1 MNGTM
6 YDEIKKNGFSKKRE
20 KLKLAV
26 TLISSNLLVA
36 LLCLQFGT
44 ANTPISKSL
53 PVKKILH
60 PHFKMIIVPLT
71 VLIDIDPNASE
82 TAVSL
87 MTKSK
92 KILITRA
99 YLHEE
104 VKNLAAPSETAGRFK
119 IEIPESEMLKLS
131 ADAEVEMIAIPELK
145 LAPLTKKPSNKRV
158 SQYEIDL

>member
-6 YDEIKKNGFSKKRE
+6 YDEIKKKGHSKKRE

-36 LLCLQFGT
+36 ILCLQFGS
-44 ANTPISKSL
+44 ATPVTSNISKSR
-53 PVKKILH
+53 ILH
-60 PHFKMIIVPLT
+60 PHYKMIVVPLT
-71 VLIDIDPNASE
+71 VLIDLDPTATE

-92 KILITRA
+92 KILISRA

-104 VKNLAAPSETAGRFK
+104 VKDANRPSEGPSRFK
-119 IEIPESEMLKLS
+119 IEIPESEVLKLS
-131 ADAEVEMIAIPELK
+131 ADAEIEMIAIPELK
-145 LAPLTKKPSNKRV
+145 LNPVIKKPINKRV
-158 SQYEIDL
+158 SHYEIDL